1 MSGAVRSRPGD
12 VASPVGALPAETD
25 RLTLEAIGIGNPL
38 VPMPD
43 APQVTADHPRIRSA
57 LGSALGDPGGRPDAE
72 LLRVALATGS
82 VVDPEIPVL
91 TLADLGVLRRV
102 HREAGRIVVELTP
115 TYSGCPATATMAADV
130 ARVTADLGIDV
141 AVRFV
146 LAPAWTTDDLT
157 AQARTVLREFGIAP
171 PGQRAQG
178 PVALTLSVRC
188 PRCGSRQTR
197 RTSPFGSTS
206 CKAMW
211 VCTECQEPFEEFKV
225 L

>member
-1 MSGAVRSRPGD
+1 MSGSVRSRARD
-12 VASPVGALPAETD
+12 VASPVGALPMDTD
-25 RLTLEAIGIGNPL
+25 RVTLEAIGIGNPL

-43 APQVTADHPRIRSA
+43 APRVTADHPRVR
-57 LGSALGDPGGRPDAE
+57 SALGDPGGRSDAE
-72 LLRVALATGS
+72 LLRVALAAGS

-115 TYSGCPATATMAADV
+115 TYSGCPATATMSADV
-130 ARVTADLGIDV
+130 ARVAADLGIDV
-141 AVRFV
+141 DVRFV
-146 LAPAWTTDDLT
+146 LAPAWNTDDLT

-178 PVALTLSVRC
+178 RVALALSVRC
-188 PRCGSRQTR
+188 PHCGSRQTR
-197 RTSPFGSTS
+197 RKSPFGSTS

-211 VCTECQEPFEEFKV
+211 VCTDCQEPFEEFKV